1 MNLLLGL
8 IIIITNLVLGT
19 IALWIVGRFSAD
31 SPPIQRCF
39 LGALIIETLAIPFSY
54 IMILGIFLMMI
65 TVIIVIV
72 KIVNIMGGVNVFFAM
87 LFYLVLRSILT
98 FLLLSGLYY

>member
-1 MNLLLGL
+1 MNLLLGF
-8 IIIITNLVLGT
+8 IVNLVLGT
-19 IALWIVGRFSAD
+19 VALWVVARFSAD

-54 IMILGIFLMMI
+54 IMILGYLLTMLA
-65 TVIIVIV
+65 VIIVIV

-87 LFYLVLRSILT
+87 LLYFVLRFILA
-98 FLLLSGLYY
+98 FIILSGIYY